1 MSSTEGDVS
10 VHSAV
15 TNERSCHAPCLGVGR
30 LGSVPF
36 VSDRPGAY
44 GRFILAVYMRWR
56 TGLLVPS
63 DWLRP
68 VMRGGWRA
76 GFSEPVRGSADVS

>member
-1 MSSTEGDVS
+1 MDGFLTTSVVLPPDSEIVAPFSEYVHDLAFMPRESVMSSTEGDAS

-15 TNERSCHAPCLGVGR
+15 TNERSCHAPCLRVGR

-44 GRFILAVYMRWR
+44 GR
-56 TGLLVPS
+56 LLLEV
-63 DWLRP
+63 
-68 VMRGGWRA
+68 
-76 GFSEPVRGSADVS
+76 